1 MTIAAVLLAG
11 GSGSRFAADS
21 HKLLAD
27 LRGTPVAVWAIADAL
42 DAGFDEVM
50 VVTGAVD
57 VVAELNEGF
66 SPNQLRGVDLGR
78 LTVLHNEDWAE
89 GMATSLN
96 VAVDHAR
103 DAHHEAIVVGLADQ
117 PFVGVDA
124 WRAVRASS
132 SPIAVASYDGARR
145 NPVRLAAMV
154 WPLLPRTGDSG
165 ARAVMKS
172 RPDLVEPIPC
182 VGLADDI
189 DTVEDLRR
197 WS

>member
-1 MTIAAVLLAG
+1 
-11 GSGSRFAADS
+11 
-21 HKLLAD
+21 
-27 LRGTPVAVWAIADAL
+27 
-42 DAGFDEVM
+42 
-50 VVTGAVD
+50 
-57 VVAELNEGF
+57 
-66 SPNQLRGVDLGR
+66 
-78 LTVLHNEDWAE
+78 
-89 GMATSLN
+89 MATSLN